1 MEEQY
6 QQILV
11 RYYSDVLEENTVETF
26 WGKTIDKEKGLYQVD
41 NIPFYGPDFSCDD
54 IIYAE
59 FDETENT
66 LTYRYVDTA
75 SGNST
80 VQVIVQ
86 KEKYNREDLY
96 NEILYSGTE
105 IEVCSE
111 QYFVINIPSKT
122 DYRNVYAIL
131 GALEEEK
138 VIEFAEPLLSPKH
151 SADLR
156 QK

>member
-66 LTYRYVDTA
+66 LTYRYVATA

-86 KEKYNREDLY
+86 KDNYNREDLY
-96 NEILYSGTE
+96 NEILYAGTE
-105 IEVCSE
+105 IEVCSD